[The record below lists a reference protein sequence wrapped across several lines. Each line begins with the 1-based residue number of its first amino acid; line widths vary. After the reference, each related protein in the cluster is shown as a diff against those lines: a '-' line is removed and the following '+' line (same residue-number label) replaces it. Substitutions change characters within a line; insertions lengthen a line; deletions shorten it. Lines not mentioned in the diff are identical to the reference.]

1 MSEFAERFAKH
12 LAPSRES
19 IRSEAIM
26 DVNVGMYAAK
36 PPESELPV
44 IQERRCP
51 SCQSEQIKP
60 GGHVIAGEGMIKS
73 QLWCEPCG
81 TAFWFARKRIP

>member
-1 MSEFAERFAKH
+1 
-12 LAPSRES
+12 
-19 IRSEAIM
+19 M

-36 PPESELPV
+36 PAEPELPV

-60 GGHVIAGEGMIKS
+60 GGLVIAGNGMIKS
-73 QLWCEPCG
+73 QFRCEPCG
-81 TAFWFARKRIP
+81 TAFWFARKPIP

>member
-1 MSEFAERFAKH
+1 
-12 LAPSRES
+12 
-19 IRSEAIM
+19 M
-26 DVNVGMYAAK
+26 DVNVGMSAAV
-36 PPESELPV
+36 PPEPELPV

-60 GGHVIAGEGMIKS
+60 GGHVIAGDGMIQS

-81 TAFWFARKRIP
+81 TAFWFARKRLERATWP